1 MLRLLQLDLAPANTT
16 SSSMATI
23 PTSNRHLPIEV
34 GLRMS
39 GSDFYVPESAT
50 NIEQA
55 ISL

>member
-1 MLRLLQLDLAPANTT
+1 M
-16 SSSMATI
+16 I
-23 PTSNRHLPIEV
+23 PTSNRHLPIGV
-34 GLRMS
+34 RLWVS